1 MLKDIIGIRLCGANF
16 EKTSDILLLDP
27 HEGNGNKPKTVRG
40 TLLYG
45 RNGAGKST
53 LAKAIK
59 KGKGEIQDTITQAE
73 FLDVNNS
80 PVVLT
85 DEDKSCI
92 FVFDEEYV
100 DKNIKF
106 CESGLNT
113 IIMLGHQ
120 AELAEQIQTAK
131 NNLEKTKSEYEVQ
144 NKIVE
149 ENGKTECQQS
159 PKYYIKKMRL
169 ALQGDSS
176 WSGRDKLIKGNRQNT
191 GIRDDTYKQFIGLT
205 TTKTRDQLL
214 IEFNE
219 TLKELRIAQQGDA
232 TILTKVPLLKLEYN
246 EDNIVKLLRTKIEKP
261 ELSEREIYLLE
272 LVQNG
277 KSPQLNNM
285 LKVFSDTDVCTC
297 PMCMQPVSEE
307 YKKDLVQSIQKILS
321 KVVEEHQSELY
332 SFMKQEIEIDFLPFS
347 KLTINAALC
356 TELLL
361 QINAA
366 IKQNNLIIQSKID
379 NPYVPCEQKIQ
390 SVSTLLAQINSAL
403 ESLENERIEYN
414 KNITDTKPI
423 INRLHEINK
432 LIAHFDI
439 QDFYLKYLECAAQA
453 KIEGEKL
460 NEKKV
465 AYIDAKK
472 YLDELEAQQ
481 KNVKVALSII
491 NNNLSY
497 IFFSNE
503 RFKIDYK
510 NNNYVLLSNGK
521 PVQPSQISQGERNII
536 GLCYFFASILQN
548 QEELTA
554 YTKEYLLLID
564 DPVSSF
570 DIENRTGIM
579 SFLRYQLG
587 KFLLGN
593 KNTKAIIMTH
603 DLLTFYDSEKIF
615 GELIEASK
623 EKYGGDKPIYKRYEL
638 KNKVLIPFPHNGRQ
652 EYTELMKIVY
662 NFAIGNT
669 TDYEVVIGNI
679 MRQVLEAFSTFQY
692 KKGIE
697 NVSTDQT
704 ILSLLPDV
712 TYKNYFE
719 NLMYRL
725 ILNNGSHRLDQTK
738 SMSDMNFFTVISDTE
753 KQRTAKEI
761 LCFIYLL
768 NKKHLLSHLEGCAN
782 VETNLSSWCTEIKNR
797 VGA

>member
-1 MLKDIIGIRLCGANF
+1 M
-16 EKTSDILLLDP
+16 
-27 HEGNGNKPKTVRG
+27 
-40 TLLYG
+40 
-45 RNGAGKST
+45 
-53 LAKAIK
+53 
-59 KGKGEIQDTITQAE
+59 
-73 FLDVNNS
+73 
-80 PVVLT
+80 
-85 DEDKSCI
+85 
-92 FVFDEEYV
+92 
-100 DKNIKF
+100 
-106 CESGLNT
+106 
-113 IIMLGHQ
+113 
-120 AELAEQIQTAK
+120 
-131 NNLEKTKSEYEVQ
+131 
-144 NKIVE
+144 
-149 ENGKTECQQS
+149 
-159 PKYYIKKMRL
+159 
-169 ALQGDSS
+169 
-176 WSGRDKLIKGNRQNT
+176 
-191 GIRDDTYKQFIGLT
+191 
-205 TTKTRDQLL
+205 
-214 IEFNE
+214 
-219 TLKELRIAQQGDA
+219 
-232 TILTKVPLLKLEYN
+232 TKVPLLKLEYN

-277 KSPQLNNM
+277 KSLQLNNM

-347 KLTINAALC
+347 KLTINEALC

-390 SVSTLLAQINSAL
+390 SVSTLLAQLNSAL

>member
-277 KSPQLNNM
+277 KSLQLNNM

-347 KLTINAALC
+347 KLTINEALC

-390 SVSTLLAQINSAL
+390 SVSTLLAQLNSAL

-460 NEKKV
+460 NEK
-465 AYIDAKK
+465 
-472 YLDELEAQQ
+472 
-481 KNVKVALSII
+481 
-491 NNNLSY
+491 
-497 IFFSNE
+497 
-503 RFKIDYK
+503 R
-510 NNNYVLLSNGK
+510 
-521 PVQPSQISQGERNII
+521 
-536 GLCYFFASILQN
+536 
-548 QEELTA
+548 
-554 YTKEYLLLID
+554 
-564 DPVSSF
+564 
-570 DIENRTGIM
+570 
-579 SFLRYQLG
+579 
-587 KFLLGN
+587 
-593 KNTKAIIMTH
+593 
-603 DLLTFYDSEKIF
+603 
-615 GELIEASK
+615 
-623 EKYGGDKPIYKRYEL
+623 
-638 KNKVLIPFPHNGRQ
+638 
-652 EYTELMKIVY
+652 
-662 NFAIGNT
+662 
-669 TDYEVVIGNI
+669 
-679 MRQVLEAFSTFQY
+679 
-692 KKGIE
+692 
-697 NVSTDQT
+697 
-704 ILSLLPDV
+704 
-712 TYKNYFE
+712 
-719 NLMYRL
+719 
-725 ILNNGSHRLDQTK
+725 
-738 SMSDMNFFTVISDTE
+738 
-753 KQRTAKEI
+753 
-761 LCFIYLL
+761 
-768 NKKHLLSHLEGCAN
+768 
-782 VETNLSSWCTEIKNR
+782 
-797 VGA
+797 